1 VGYISSTV
9 RQTPGDRLVTE
20 LVSDREGARLF
31 PMGRLDKD
39 SEGLILLTD
48 DGELMDR
55 VLRSRYGHEKEYRVG
70 LDCTI
75 TDDIIKEIAA
85 GGIDIGE
92 ERRTK
97 PCKVKRLA
105 PDRVSIILTEGMN
118 REIRRIFE
126 IYDMGVSSLC
136 RVRFLNITL
145 DGLRP
150 GESRRLTED
159 EIKKMKEGA
168 FLKEGL

>member
-1 VGYISSTV
+1 MF
-9 RQTPGDRLVTE
+9 
-20 LVSDREGARLF
+20 ARL
-31 PMGRLDKD
+31 GRSSSGILFMAF
-39 SEGLILLTD
+39 LLTNQRSALD
-48 DGELMDR
+48 SHIKR
-55 VLRSRYGHEKEYRVG
+55 HTICAISFYLRWSNWQNVFPSNRKLVM
-70 LDCTI
+70 
-75 TDDIIKEIAA
+75 
-85 GGIDIGE
+85 
-92 ERRTK
+92 RRTK

-145 DGLRP
+145 DGMRP